1 MYTSKRRERLLRILC
16 SLLIFALLLPALL
29 PQQAKA
35 DGDEPVKIGYYENEV
50 FQEGAREGAVR
61 TGYAYEYYRKLSEY
75 TGWSY
80 EYVYGSYS
88 ELYQK
93 LLNHEVDLLA
103 GLAFR
108 EDRVGQ
114 LAYPDEPMGH
124 ETYNLLKHA
133 ADTEITLEKTAMK
146 GRKIVVLESAMVDV
160 LKNYLRERRLEA
172 EIVALPDYEHV
183 FAAFDSHEADMIA
196 VEGNGTYGRSDAE
209 ILCTFGTSDYYLC
222 VSSSRPD
229 LLAELNRAQTMLNS
243 EEPNYLT
250 TLSEKYYPYTLFSRA
265 FSVMERDWMNTH
277 SEVKVGYLAHYL
289 PYSDTDE
296 NGDITGLIQDVT
308 PRIFETLGIDL
319 AVSYHGYDS
328 YDDMIAAVNS
338 GDVDAVFPIGG
349 GLYFSEENGI
359 YQSAPVIPATNELI
373 FAGKYSEETVKS
385 LAVNENNRI
394 HEYYVKSHFPEA
406 EIIRVS
412 SAEECLDAVL
422 SGRAGSTFLNS
433 LRASDMLK
441 NRKYRELSLMHL
453 NWNDDRCFG
462 VKIGN
467 DGLLKLLNRGISV
480 IGNEYAQSQVYRY
493 TDQLHTY
500 SITDYLMD
508 HIVFLSFLIFSAAL
522 LVILLLIRRTRM
534 ERAQTM
540 EKELARQQLEEKNR
554 ELEENRKALSDA
566 LDTAE
571 NANRAKTAFLN
582 NMSHDIRTPMN
593 AITGFTALAQ
603 ANIDDREKVEDYL
616 DKISVS
622 GQHLLSLIN
631 DVLDMSRI
639 ESGATVIEEEEVHLP
654 NVIDDLSTMVREDAG
669 AKGQEFTVE
678 VLTLPHEDVMADKL
692 RLKRILLNILSNAVK
707 YTPEGGKICFTVK
720 EEETE
725 SEGMTNAVFTICD
738 NGIGMN
744 PEFQKTI
751 FDAFTRERSTTISG
765 IQGTGLGMAIT
776 KSLVDMMNGTITV
789 KSTEGEGSE
798 FTVVI
803 PCRIVTGEKKA
814 PAADKDKPKEGAT
827 KTGLAGKR
835 ILLAEDNE
843 MNQMIA
849 VAILESAGLTVDIAG
864 NGAEAV
870 EKIEAAPAGTYDVI
884 FMDIQ
889 MPVMDGYEA
898 ARRIRSMENTAKAT
912 IPIVAVTA
920 NVFEEDKKTAQD
932 AGMNGHLAKP
942 YDVPKMMETLS
953 SLLG

>member
-1 MYTSKRRERLLRILC
+1 
-16 SLLIFALLLPALL
+16 
-29 PQQAKA
+29 
-35 DGDEPVKIGYYENEV
+35 
-50 FQEGAREGAVR
+50 
-61 TGYAYEYYRKLSEY
+61 
-75 TGWSY
+75 
-80 EYVYGSYS
+80 
-88 ELYQK
+88 
-93 LLNHEVDLLA
+93 
-103 GLAFR
+103 
-108 EDRVGQ
+108 
-114 LAYPDEPMGH
+114 
-124 ETYNLLKHA
+124 
-133 ADTEITLEKTAMK
+133 
-146 GRKIVVLESAMVDV
+146 
-160 LKNYLRERRLEA
+160 
-172 EIVALPDYEHV
+172 
-183 FAAFDSHEADMIA
+183 
-196 VEGNGTYGRSDAE
+196 
-209 ILCTFGTSDYYLC
+209 
-222 VSSSRPD
+222 
-229 LLAELNRAQTMLNS
+229 
-243 EEPNYLT
+243 
-250 TLSEKYYPYTLFSRA
+250 
-265 FSVMERDWMNTH
+265 
-277 SEVKVGYLAHYL
+277 
-289 PYSDTDE
+289 
-296 NGDITGLIQDVT
+296 
-308 PRIFETLGIDL
+308 
-319 AVSYHGYDS
+319 
-328 YDDMIAAVNS
+328 
-338 GDVDAVFPIGG
+338 
-349 GLYFSEENGI
+349 
-359 YQSAPVIPATNELI
+359 
-373 FAGKYSEETVKS
+373 
-385 LAVNENNRI
+385 
-394 HEYYVKSHFPEA
+394 
-406 EIIRVS
+406 
-412 SAEECLDAVL
+412 
-422 SGRAGSTFLNS
+422 
-433 LRASDMLK
+433 
-441 NRKYRELSLMHL
+441 
-453 NWNDDRCFG
+453 
-462 VKIGN
+462 
-467 DGLLKLLNRGISV
+467 
-480 IGNEYAQSQVYRY
+480 
-493 TDQLHTY
+493 
-500 SITDYLMD
+500 
-508 HIVFLSFLIFSAAL
+508 
-522 LVILLLIRRTRM
+522 
-534 ERAQTM
+534 
-540 EKELARQQLEEKNR
+540 
-554 ELEENRKALSDA
+554 
-566 LDTAE
+566 
-571 NANRAKTAFLN
+571 
-582 NMSHDIRTPMN
+582 MSHDIRTPMN

-849 VAILESAGLTVDIAG
+849 VAILESAGLAVDIAN

-870 EKIEAAPAGTYDVI
+870 EKIETAEPGTYDVI

-898 ARRIRSMENTAKAT
+898 ARRIRSMEDTAKAT